1 MNTVTRSS
9 RFLVIAGLLAVL
21 SLGQLVYAQNPEG
34 CPPAVPQW
42 VKDRQQYETSYVY
55 VPPAACQSVAD
66 PVPPIPQWVKDR
78 QQYETSY
85 VYVPCQSTAE
95 TVFPIPQWVKDR
107 QQYETSYIYV
117 PPAADFSAIY
127 NRCGQLRTPG
137 R

>member
-21 SLGQLVYAQNPEG
+21 SLGQLVYAQNPETENPEG
-34 CPPAVPQW
+34 CPPAV
-42 VKDRQQYETSYVY
+42 
-55 VPPAACQSVAD
+55 
-66 PVPPIPQWVKDR
+66 PQWVKDR

-107 QQYETSYIYV
+107 QQYETSYVYV
-117 PPAADFSAIY
+117 PPAAEFSATY
-127 NRCGQLRTPG
+127 NRCGQIRTPA